1 MANIYK
7 NAGFDLTTTDKTDV
21 YTVPANRTA
30 IVKTIQTTNN
40 ATGSNIDT
48 IGYVYDS
55 SATTE
60 YEIAHHTLGSKDSIN
75 FIDGTLVL
83 ESGDILR
90 LEANTANGIS
100 GVVSYIEIFDEKS
113 A

>member
-7 NAGFDLTTTDKTDV
+7 NTGFDLTTTDKTDV

-30 IVKTIQTTNN
+30 VVKTIQTTNS
-40 ATGSNIDT
+40 TGSNVDT
-48 IGYVYDS
+48 IGYIYDS

-83 ESGDILR
+83 ESGDISKIRSCIL
-90 LEANTANGIS
+90 LMVYQ

>member
-7 NAGFDLTTTDKTDV
+7 NAGFDLTTTSKTNV

-30 IVKTIQTTNN
+30 LVKTIQSTNTT
-40 ATGSNIDT
+40 TSNVDT
-48 IGYVYDS
+48 VGYVYDS

-60 YEIAHHTLGSKDSIN
+60 YEIAHHTLNAKDSIN
-75 FIDGTLVL
+75 FIEGTLVL

-90 LEANTANGIS
+90 LEAATANAVA
-100 GVVSYIEIFDEKS
+100 GVVSYLEIFDEKS

>member
-7 NAGFDLTTTDKTDV
+7 NTGFDLTTTDKTDV

-30 IVKTIQTTNN
+30 IIKTIQSTNS
-40 ATGSNIDT
+40 TGSDVDA
-48 IGYVYDS
+48 IGYFYDS

-60 YEIAHHTLGSKDSIN
+60 YEIAYHTLTAKDSIN
-75 FIDGTLVL
+75 FIKGTMVL

-90 LEANTANGIS
+90 LEAASANAVTGI
-100 GVVSYIEIFDEKS
+100 VSYLEIFDEKS

>member
-7 NAGFDLTTTDKTDV
+7 NAGFYLTTTDKTDV

-40 ATGSNIDT
+40 AGSNIDT

-83 ESGDILR
+83 ESGDISKIRSCIL
-90 LEANTANGIS
+90 LML
-100 GVVSYIEIFDEKS
+100 YIWS
-113 A
+113 S

>member
-7 NAGFDLTTTDKTDV
+7 NTGFDLTTTDKTDV

-30 IVKTIQTTNN
+30 IIKTIQATNSSV
-40 ATGSNIDT
+40 SNVDT
-48 IGYVYDS
+48 IGYFYDN

-60 YEIAHHTLGSKDSIN
+60 YEIAHHALSSKNSIN
-75 FIDGTLVL
+75 FIEGTMVL

-90 LEANTANGIS
+90 LEAATANAVEGI
-100 GVVSYIEIFDEKS
+100 VSYLEIFDEKS

>member
-7 NAGFDLTTTDKTDV
+7 NAGFNLTTTAKTDV

-30 IVKTIQTTNN
+30 IVKTIQTTNH
-40 ATGSNIDT
+40 AGSNIDT
-48 IGYVYDS
+48 IGYVYDN
-55 SATTE
+55 SASTE
-60 YEIAHHTLGSKDSIN
+60 YEVAHHTLGSKDSIN

-90 LEANTANGIS
+90 IEANTANGIS
-100 GVVSYIEIFDEKS
+100 GMVSYLEIFDEKS
-113 A
+113 P

>member
-1 MANIYK
+1 MAHTYK
-7 NAGFDLTTTDKTDV
+7 NVGFNLTSTSKTDIF
-21 YTVPANRTA
+21 TVDTGST
-30 IVKTIQTTNN
+30 VLVQTMQTTNYSG
-40 ATGSNIDT
+40 TGNIDT

-60 YEIAHHTLGSKDSIN
+60 YELAHHTLNAKDSIN

-90 LEANTANGIS
+90 LESATANAIS
-100 GVVSYIEIFDEKS
+100 GIVSYLEIT
-113 A
+113 